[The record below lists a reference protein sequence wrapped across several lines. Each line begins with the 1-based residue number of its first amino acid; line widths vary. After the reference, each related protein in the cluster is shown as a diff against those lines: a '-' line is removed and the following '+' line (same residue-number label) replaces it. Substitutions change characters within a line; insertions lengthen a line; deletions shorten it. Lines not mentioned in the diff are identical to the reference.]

1 MWGGQAMMYTT
12 HGVLTD
18 EALHATATEGSMQKT
33 FRTTLTAALMLGV
46 SSAAVAAGPLMDRI
60 AAGQTIRIGFANE
73 LPFAYP
79 GENGEPLGFVNA
91 HTLGVLE
98 AMGHTNIEAVQTDW
112 GGLIPGLQAGRFD
125 IITGG
130 MNILAARCANVA
142 FAEPMAQIGDGF
154 LVAAGNPMGLGN
166 YDDIREQGAIMVT
179 GAGYSNIQA
188 ARDAGVTDA
197 NIMQVPGPTEILAAV
212 RAGRADAG
220 AGTYFTMRQL
230 ADSTNGELDV
240 SDPDAMPEESL
251 NWAAIAFNP
260 EDQDFVDAFNEAQ
273 AAYLGS
279 PEMLAAVAEYG
290 YSEATLPGD
299 VTTEWV
305 CANR

>member
-1 MWGGQAMMYTT
+1 MKKSLTT
-12 HGVLTD
+12 TVAAVV
-18 EALHATATEGSMQKT
+18 ALGA
-33 FRTTLTAALMLGV
+33 
-46 SSAAVAAGPLMDRI
+46 SAVAVAAGPLMDRI
-60 AAGQTIRIGFANE
+60 EAGQPIRIGFANE

-79 GENGEPLGFVNA
+79 GPNGEPLGFVNA

-98 AMGHTNIEAVQTDW
+98 KMGHTNIEPVQTDW

-130 MNILAARCANVA
+130 MNILAARCENVS
-142 FAEPMAQIGDGF
+142 FSEPMARIGDGF
-154 LVAAGNPMGLGN
+154 LVPAGNPKGLGN

-188 ARDAGVTDA
+188 ARDAGVEDG

-230 ADSTNGELDV
+230 ADSAGDVLDV
-240 SDPDAMPEESL
+240 SDPDAMPEESF
-251 NWAAIAFNP
+251 NWAGIGFSKG
-260 EDQDFVDAFNEAQ
+260 DQDFVDAFNAAQ
-273 AAYLGS
+273 ADYLGS
-279 PEMLAAVAEYG
+279 EEMLAAVAEYG
-290 YSEATLPGD
+290 YGEATLPGD

>member
-1 MWGGQAMMYTT
+1 MKKSLG
-12 HGVLTD
+12 
-18 EALHATATEGSMQKT
+18 
-33 FRTTLTAALMLGV
+33 TTLAVALALGV
-46 SSAAVAAGPLMDRI
+46 SAVAAAAGPLMDRI
-60 AAGQTIRIGFANE
+60 EAGEPIRIGFANE

-79 GENGEPLGFVNA
+79 GPNGEPLGFVNA

-98 AMGHTNIEAVQTDW
+98 KMGYTNIEPVQTDW

-130 MNILAARCANVA
+130 MNILAARCENVA
-142 FAEPMAQIGDGF
+142 FSEPMARIGDGF
-154 LVAAGNPMGLGN
+154 LVQSGNPKELGN
-166 YDDIREQGAIMVT
+166 YEDIREKDAIMVT

-188 ARDAGVTDA
+188 ARDAGVEDG

-230 ADSTNGELDV
+230 ADSAGGELDV
-240 SDPDAMPEESL
+240 SDPDAMPEDSF
-251 NWAAIAFNP
+251 NWAGIGFSKD
-260 EDQDFVDAFNEAQ
+260 DQDFVDAFNEAQ
-273 AAYLGS
+273 AEYLGS
-279 PEMLAAVAEYG
+279 EEMLAAVSEYG

>member
-1 MWGGQAMMYTT
+1 MKKSLKTT
-12 HGVLTD
+12 V
-18 EALHATATEGSMQKT
+18 
-33 FRTTLTAALMLGV
+33 AAVLMLGV

-60 AAGQTIRIGFANE
+60 AGGEPIRIGFANE

-79 GENGEPLGFVNA
+79 GQNGEPLGFVNA
-91 HTLGVLE
+91 LTLGVLE
-98 AMGHTNIEAVQTDW
+98 KMGYTDVEPVQTDW

-125 IITGG
+125 VITGG
-130 MNILAARCANVA
+130 MNILAARCENVA
-142 FAEPMAQIGDGF
+142 FSDPIARIGDGF
-154 LVAAGNPMGLGN
+154 LVLAGNPKGLGN
-166 YDDIREQGAIMVT
+166 YADIKEQGAVMVT

-188 ARDAGVTDA
+188 ARDAGVEDG

-230 ADSTNGELDV
+230 ADSAGGELDV
-240 SDPDAMPEESL
+240 SDPDAMPEASF
-251 NWAAIAFNP
+251 NWAGIGFSKD
-260 EDQDFVDAFNEAQ
+260 DQDFVDAFN
-273 AAYLGS
+273 AALADYLGS
-279 PEMLAAVAEYG
+279 EEMLAAVAEYG
-290 YSEATLPGD
+290 YGEATLPGD

>member
-1 MWGGQAMMYTT
+1 MKKS
-12 HGVLTD
+12 L
-18 EALHATATEGSMQKT
+18 
-33 FRTTLTAALMLGV
+33 RTTVAAVVALGA
-46 SSAAVAAGPLMDRI
+46 SAVAVAAGPLMDRI
-60 AAGQTIRIGFANE
+60 EAGEPIRIGFANE

-79 GENGEPLGFVNA
+79 GPNGEPLGFVNA

-98 AMGHTNIEAVQTDW
+98 KMGPTNIEPVQTDW

-130 MNILAARCANVA
+130 MNILAARCENVA
-142 FAEPMAQIGDGF
+142 FSEPMARIGDGF
-154 LVAAGNPMGLGN
+154 LVPAGNPKGLGN
-166 YDDIREQGAIMVT
+166 YEDIREEDAVMVT

-188 ARDAGVTDA
+188 ARDAGVEDA

-230 ADSTNGELDV
+230 ADSAGDALEV
-240 SDPDAMPEESL
+240 SDPDAMPEESF
-251 NWAAIAFNP
+251 NWAGIGFSK
-260 EDQDFVDAFNEAQ
+260 EDQDFVEAFNAAQ
-273 AAYLGS
+273 ADYLGS
-279 PEMLAAVAEYG
+279 EEMLAAVGGYG
-290 YSEATLPGD
+290 YSEETLPGD

>member
-1 MWGGQAMMYTT
+1 MKKSLTT
-12 HGVLTD
+12 TV
-18 EALHATATEGSMQKT
+18 A
-33 FRTTLTAALMLGV
+33 AALMLGA
-46 SSAAVAAGPLMDRI
+46 STAAVTAGPLMDRI
-60 AAGQTIRIGFANE
+60 AAGEPIRIGFANE

-79 GENGEPLGFVNA
+79 GPNGEPLGFVNA

-98 AMGHTNIEAVQTDW
+98 AMGHTNIEPVQTDW

-130 MNILAARCANVA
+130 MNILAARCENVA
-142 FAEPMAQIGDGF
+142 FSEPMARIGDGF
-154 LVAAGNPMGLGN
+154 LVPAGNPKGLGN

-188 ARDAGVTDA
+188 ARDAGVEDG

-230 ADSTNGELDV
+230 ADSAGGELDV
-240 SDPDAMPEESL
+240 SDPDAMPEESF
-251 NWAAIAFNP
+251 NWAGIGFSKD
-260 EDQDFVDAFNEAQ
+260 DQDFVDAFNAAQ
-273 AAYLGS
+273 AEYLGS
-279 PEMLAAVAEYG
+279 EAMLAAVAEYG
-290 YSEATLPGD
+290 YSEATLPGE